1 MELTVTVMAEAG
13 ATERSGKAAVAE
25 TTNKAEL
32 SRLFMRG
39 ANKKMRKLGMEIG
52 EALIQSFAIL

>member
-1 MELTVTVMAEAG
+1 MELTVTEMAKAG

-32 SRLFMRG
+32 SRLFMGG
-39 ANKKMRKLGMEIG
+39 ANKKMKKVGMEIG
-52 EALIQSFAIL
+52 EALIQPMDFL

>member
-32 SRLFMRG
+32 SRLFMGG
-39 ANKKMRKLGMEIG
+39 ANKKMKKMGMKIDG
-52 EALIQSFAIL
+52 ALMQPIVLI

>member
-1 MELTVTVMAEAG
+1 MAEAG

-39 ANKKMRKLGMEIG
+39 ANKKMRKLGMKIG
-52 EALIQSFAIL
+52 EALLQTLAIL